1 LSKKKPTYAELQARL
16 AQAEATLEALRR
28 GEIDILVGEAGPLR
42 IRLKSLVEENERLA
56 REWQT
61 TFDTVQDAIWV
72 LDADQRIL
80 RANQAAEE
88 VFGCPLA
95 EMPGRRC
102 FDIAH
107 HTDEPIPGCPFCLM
121 RVSRQRES
129 FEMQLGERWLEV
141 TADPLLDENGILI
154 GAVHIASD
162 ITERKQAE
170 QDMAE
175 SLERERF
182 LGNLIRTASVAIGV
196 GYPDGS
202 LGMCNP
208 AFQKLTG
215 YSEEELKT
223 IAWNTVLTPPEWLES
238 EMQSLAE
245 LHRTKQPVVYE
256 KEYIHKSGKRVP
268 IELVVHPFFDAGGE
282 VSHYYA
288 FITDIT
294 ERAQAEEQ
302 LRAAHAE
309 LQRLLAETEQSRRT
323 LLSVVEDQRAAE
335 EALHES
341 EERYRTVADY
351 TYDWEYWRAPDG
363 KILYMSPSC
372 ERITGYRAEEFVENP
387 DLLEAIVAPEDR
399 QTLELHQVSA
409 KSRDQR
415 DSVHQVDFRIL
426 RRDGQLR
433 WIAHTCQI
441 IRRPDGANLGQRA
454 SNRDITER
462 QQAEETIRSL
472 ARFPSENP
480 NPVMR
485 IAREGTLL
493 YANEAALT
501 LLAEWELKAGE
512 AAPAALQGLASA
524 VFSAQRAQTVEI
536 PCGERLFSIAAAP
549 TPDDAYVNLYARDV
563 TERQQAEAALRALA
577 ARQEALLA
585 AIPDIIMEV
594 DANKVYTWANR
605 AGREFFGEDVI
616 GKEAAFYFDGE
627 QDIYAVVQPLFNGD
641 ENTLYVESWQR
652 CRDGQKRLLA
662 WWCRVLKDEHGNVTG
677 ALSSARDIT
686 EQKRAEDEIRRLNT
700 ELETRVRERT
710 VQLEAANKE
719 LEAFAYSISHDLR
732 APLRAIDGF
741 AQILLED
748 YAGVLDAEGMRL
760 FNVVRSN
767 TKKMDQLITDIL
779 ALSRVTRTELKL
791 AAVDMTT
798 LAHSMFHE
806 VALAEVQ
813 QKFTLVVQPLPAAHG
828 DPTLLRQVWANL
840 LSNAVKYTLP
850 QEIRNIQVGG
860 YTQADMN
867 VYYVQDSG
875 VGFNPAYSDKLFG
888 VFQRLHGAEEFEGT
902 GVGLAIVQRI
912 VHRHGGRVWAE
923 GQVGRGATF
932 YFSLPKKEVGDAP
945 HE

>member
-1 LSKKKPTYAELQARL
+1 MSKKKPTYAELQARL

-107 HTDEPIPGCPFCLM
+107 HTAEPISGCPFCLM

-129 FEMQLGERWLEV
+129 FEMQIGERWLEV

-170 QDMAE
+170 EKIRESEETYRNLFQNAQVGLFRTRISDGKILESNAQLARMFGYDSREEFIAE
-175 SLERERF
+175 YVTSHNYVDPGTRERMLREIQANGTVQNF
-182 LGNLIRTASVAIGV
+182 EARFYRKDGSIFWAQYSAKI
-196 GYPDGS
+196 YPDKGWIE
-202 LGMCNP
+202 G
-208 AFQKLTG
+208 
-215 YSEEELKT
+215 
-223 IAWNTVLTPPEWLES
+223 V
-238 EMQSLAE
+238 AE
-245 LHRTKQPVVYE
+245 
-256 KEYIHKSGKRVP
+256 
-268 IELVVHPFFDAGGE
+268 
-282 VSHYYA
+282 
-288 FITDIT
+288 DIT
-294 ERAQAEEQ
+294 ARKEAEEQ

-433 WIAHTCQI
+433 WIAHTCRI

-462 QQAEETIRSL
+462 KQAEESLAIQARIAALILTVPDDEMFNEVLRVILDAMHSPFGVFGYLDRAGALVVPTMTRQVWDNCQVRDKTIRFPREIWGDSSWPRAIREKKANYSNEVSTQTPEGHVNITRHISL
-472 ARFPSENP
+472 PILFR
-480 NPVMR
+480 
-485 IAREGTLL
+485 
-493 YANEAALT
+493 
-501 LLAEWELKAGE
+501 GE
-512 AAPAALQGLASA
+512 AIGLFQ
-524 VFSAQRAQTVEI
+524 V
-536 PCGERLFSIAAAP
+536 
-549 TPDDAYVNLYARDV
+549 
-563 TERQQAEAALRALA
+563 
-577 ARQEALLA
+577 
-585 AIPDIIMEV
+585 
-594 DANKVYTWANR
+594 ANKETDYTEADMR
-605 AGREFFGEDVI
+605 TLEVI
-616 GKEAAFYFDGE
+616 ASHVA
-627 QDIYAVVQPLFNGD
+627 PL
-641 ENTLYVESWQR
+641 L
-652 CRDGQKRLLA
+652 
-662 WWCRVLKDEHGNVTG
+662 
-677 ALSSARDIT
+677 SARLQR
-686 EQKRAEDEIRRLNT
+686 ERAEDEIRRLNV
-700 ELETRVRERT
+700 ELEQRVVERT
-710 VQLEAANKE
+710 AQLKAANQE
-719 LEAFAYSISHDLR
+719 LEAFAYSVSHDLR

-779 ALSRVTRTELKL
+779 ALSRVTRAELKL

-888 VFQRLHGAEEFEGT
+888 VFQRLHSAEEFEGT

-912 VHRHGGRVWAE
+912 VHRHGGQVWAE